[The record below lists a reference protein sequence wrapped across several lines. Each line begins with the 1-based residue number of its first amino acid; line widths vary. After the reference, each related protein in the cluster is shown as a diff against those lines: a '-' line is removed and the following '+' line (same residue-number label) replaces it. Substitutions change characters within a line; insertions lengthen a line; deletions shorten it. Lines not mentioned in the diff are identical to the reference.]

1 MLDKLRYIFFPFFVW
16 LHCLLNNN
24 IEHWK
29 TRATLPLHFRTTFIP
44 LCETK
49 FSVQIV
55 VCPPPHLVLS
65 RGGER
70 APQNITEKIF
80 ITCKKETVL
89 SGITFSF
96 LFAVVNISMG
106 SPVSPYYYCT
116 MNPAAAFQCHIF

>member
-1 MLDKLRYIFFPFFVW
+1 MSLIHR
-16 LHCLLNNN
+16 
-24 IEHWK
+24 IEKIANKSRDSAILKAWK
-29 TRATLPLHFRTTFIP
+29 TQATLPLHFRTTFIP

-106 SPVSPYYYCT
+106 SPVSPYYYNEPGSSLSVPHFLSPT
-116 MNPAAAFQCHIF
+116 KK